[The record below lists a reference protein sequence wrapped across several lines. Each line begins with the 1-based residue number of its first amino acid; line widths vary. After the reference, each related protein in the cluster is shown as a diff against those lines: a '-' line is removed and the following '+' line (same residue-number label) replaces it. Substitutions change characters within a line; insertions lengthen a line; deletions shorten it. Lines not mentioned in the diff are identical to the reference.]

1 MFDNKKAEEQ
11 QIVCGCGSITEA
23 EADALVEKIVDM
35 NGIPDYF
42 ATGVAAGLYFASLE
56 NSDMRGATIEDF
68 VRNAHEAY
76 INEAAVK
83 MVDKLVARK
92 MRDMGGVLKVEVRHG

>member
-1 MFDNKKAEEQ
+1 MFDNKKAGEQ
-11 QIVCGCGSITEA
+11 EIVCGCGSITE
-23 EADALVEKIVDM
+23 EQADALVEKIVDM

-68 VRNAHEAY
+68 VRNAHDAY
-76 INEAAVK
+76 IDK
-83 MVDKLVARK
+83 MMARLVDKLVVGK
-92 MRDMGGVLKVEVRHG
+92 IKDMGGVLKVEVHHG